1 MNNVSEEKKRKS
13 VKKDRSAD
21 QDVYQGP
28 KCLGFFSI
36 KTGWVLFGFMDVII
50 VLLGF
55 YAI

>member
-1 MNNVSEEKKRKS
+1 MKNVSDERRKS
-13 VKKDRSAD
+13 VKKERSED
-21 QDVYQGP
+21 DNVYQGP